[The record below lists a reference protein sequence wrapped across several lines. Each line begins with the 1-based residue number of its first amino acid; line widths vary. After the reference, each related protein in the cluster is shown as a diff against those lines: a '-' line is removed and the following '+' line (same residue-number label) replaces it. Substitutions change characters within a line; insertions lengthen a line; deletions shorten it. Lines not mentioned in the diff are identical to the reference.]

1 MSGKTYH
8 RILSAIVCVSLLLNS
23 LWGVF
28 LYPRPTFAQ
37 ESPSADF
44 EFNGLT
50 FPPADTEFYF
60 NIKVKNLSGLDDTTI
75 RYKVTTSKDGS
86 PLSGHIVY
94 YEEVGE
100 DATDP
105 SNRSSITTD
114 LEGVVYF
121 GPLPGFPV
129 EALPDLK
136 TETGVTSEFATTLSE
151 GQYSLTLDI
160 IGTEEQV
167 YISDTFSFSVDET
180 PPTISIG
187 SGNGNLNTGPVHFN
201 GYSDLVEVYAT
212 VLDPNIYNYHFRIVK
227 DGSPWSHSCDSALAD
242 PLNQGYGK
250 CGYAYN
256 QVTYEDTGFNDDVI
270 ATIDTTQLGADG
282 AYWLLIGAMDEA
294 GNRADPNWLNDPR
307 IKIFIDNTAPAVP
320 TGLHI
325 FQNEQDLGCG
335 GYVNQRTITVDWD
348 DNIEEDFDHYD
359 YQIREEKTIDQPT
372 VSEKTG
378 DIRDEDGYYK
388 YRVRAVDVV
397 DNASE
402 WTEWCG
408 VTLDRQAPSAVL
420 TFPTLGVFSTGFQ
433 VVFSEDIVV
442 SEAEDS
448 ANYFLNNWLGIGGSG
463 NLTGDATITYD
474 SDKRTANISFTNPG
488 WYISPEQ
495 EWGVQNIHDL
505 ADNLLNPNPTT
516 ETSTP
521 MVDPTSS
528 GVPITSPNP
537 TNSTNQSWNWTAA
550 TDPGGPDGSGI
561 KGYYSQL
568 YDVDEDSLG
577 VWNWLGNVLGMTT
590 NFDEGAWQLLVKA
603 EDNAGNQSEGV
614 ESENLVVD
622 TTAPI
627 IPTGLKFLSADGNTE
642 YQCGDIT
649 QRQVNIPVWNEYVGD
664 DFDYYEYSS
673 FHPNGSQGLNEKIL
687 YVAKL
692 TNSWMPPTDGAY
704 GFSVRAVDKAGNR
717 SPWSLSAE
725 TLEGSCQIIYDT
737 VAPEVTINNPL
748 ITNDSTPELTG
759 TYSDTNNVVSIE
771 VSVGGQ
777 THFATINGDGTWT
790 LPNDILSALTD
801 DLYDVVVEAAD
812 EAGNIGTDTTVDELR
827 IDTVAPTAT
836 FTHYI
841 DGNEFTGSI
850 AYVNNLNRLT
860 FTGNYSDPIPSS
872 NLKQDSFVIFDA
884 QADGSFRFSA
894 DGAKAYCSWRSGANT
909 MPISGTNDTLLNVPF
924 TNCVGILI
932 EGEYYMTHQ
941 VYDNAI
947 RKDIPSITQFRDVL
961 GLHFIIDKTAPE
973 LSWISPVEKTVIS
986 GTTVILSVADDNLSG
1001 VDSVA
1006 YYYQREGE
1014 VDWHEIATLANSPY
1028 EYNWDTTGLAL
1039 DDYNLRAVATDK
1051 AGNSVET
1058 IRSVSVAA
1066 VISGETWNR
1075 PEFGKITVSWTTDRA
1090 TDGRVVYDTT
1100 SHSIDLDHPNY
1111 GYANTSGTVDIS
1123 PKTTSHTV
1131 TLSELLNGIT
1141 YYWRTVSTGSPIV
1154 ISKEHRG
1161 DTFSIPSPPS
1171 DDGGAVAGLTTDTI
1185 TTTTPF
1191 ITGEIE
1197 GVSISEEEEEVLGE
1211 ETTTVTSPE
1220 DLEGFEES
1228 VLAKSKVIRVILWG
1242 GAALGGLILIYFFFR
1257 RRKRKL

>member
-8 RILSAIVCVSLLLNS
+8 RILSAVVCVSLLLNS

-28 LYPRPTFAQ
+28 LYPQAVFAQ
-37 ESPSADF
+37 EGPSA
-44 EFNGLT
+44 NIT
-50 FPPADTEFYF
+50 FD
-60 NIKVKNLSGLDDTTI
+60 GLDGLFAGIEGIFTVKVSNVSDISDETFI
-75 RYKVTTSKDGS
+75 RYKNTVTKNGS
-86 PLSGHIVY
+86 ALAGQ
-94 YEEVGE
+94 EVFYPDFGDDPNVRSTWSSFSTDSNGE
-100 DATDP
+100 A
-105 SNRSSITTD
+105 
-114 LEGVVYF
+114 YF
-121 GPLPGFPV
+121 GPEDGF
-129 EALPDLK
+129 ALSFLPDLK
-136 TETGVTSEFATTLSE
+136 TDVGIETPFAVTLTEGHYSLKVEIVKASDDLAFVQETTEFDINAPQKYIQFTQPSIGVYGGESTTLNLVVEAKYEPHGVDRVRFRYAPPEETCQQQYTHPYFHDLDDGIRNGDTFTQTWDISGLASGEYTICALMHKNGGSE
-151 GQYSLTLDI
+151 GFIEKNLAK
-160 IGTEEQV
+160 V
-167 YISDTFSFSVDET
+167 SVT
-180 PPTISIG
+180 
-187 SGNGNLNTGPVHFN
+187 
-201 GYSDLVEVYAT
+201 
-212 VLDPNIYNYHFRIVK
+212 
-227 DGSPWSHSCDSALAD
+227 
-242 PLNQGYGK
+242 
-250 CGYAYN
+250 
-256 QVTYEDTGFNDDVI
+256 
-270 ATIDTTQLGADG
+270 
-282 AYWLLIGAMDEA
+282 
-294 GNRADPNWLNDPR
+294 
-307 IKIFIDNTAPAVP
+307 IDNTSPAIP

-325 FQNEQDLGCG
+325 LQNGQDLGCG
-335 GYVNQRTITVDWD
+335 GYVNQRTITIDWD
-348 DNIEEDFDHYD
+348 DNTEEDFDHYD

-397 DNASE
+397 GNASE
-402 WTEWCG
+402 WPEWCG

-420 TFPTLGVFSTGFQ
+420 VFPTPGVSSTSFQ

-442 SEAEDS
+442 SEAEDP
-448 ANYFLNNWLGIGGSG
+448 ANYFLNNWPGIGGSG
-463 NLTGDATITYD
+463 DLVGDATITYD
-474 SDKRTANISFTNPG
+474 SGTKTATITFTNLG

-505 ADNLLNPNPTT
+505 AGNLLYPDPTT

-521 MVDPTSS
+521 MVDPTPP
-528 GVPITSPNP
+528 GVPATSPNP

-590 NFDEGAWQLLVKA
+590 NFDEGVWQLFVKA
-603 EDNAGNQSEGV
+603 EDNAGNQSEEV

-622 TTAPI
+622 TTAPV
-627 IPTGLKFLSADGNTE
+627 IPTGLRFLSADGNTE

-649 QRQVNIPVWNEYVGD
+649 QRQVSIPVWNEYAGD

-673 FHPNGSQGLNEKIL
+673 FHPSGVQGLNEEIL

-704 GFSVRAVDKAGNR
+704 GFSVRTVDKAGNR

-748 ITNDSTPELTG
+748 ITNDNTPELTG
-759 TYSDTNNVVSIE
+759 TYSDTNSVVSIE

-777 THFATINGDGTWT
+777 THFANINGDDTWT
-790 LPNDILSALTD
+790 LPNDTLSALTD
-801 DLYDVVVEAAD
+801 DLYDVVVEATD

-841 DGNEFTGSI
+841 DGKEFTGSI

-860 FTGNYSDPIPSS
+860 FTGNYSDSIPSS

-894 DGAKAYCSWRSGANT
+894 NDAKAYCSWRSGANT

-924 TNCVGILI
+924 TNCIGSLI

-961 GLHFIIDKTAPE
+961 ALHFIIDKTAPE

-1028 EYNWDTTGLAL
+1028 EYNWDTTGLEL
-1039 DDYNLRAVATDK
+1039 GTYNLKAIATDNAGNFVVATRKVD
-1051 AGNSVET
+1051 
-1058 IRSVSVAA
+1058 VAA

-1090 TDGRVVYDTT
+1090 TSGRVVYDTT
-1100 SHSIDLDHPNY
+1100 SHSIDLNHPNY
-1111 GYANTSGTVDIS
+1111 GYANTSGVVDSS
-1123 PKTTSHTV
+1123 PKTTNHTV

-1161 DTFSIPSPPS
+1161 DTFSIPNPPAPPE
-1171 DDGGAVAGLTTDTI
+1171 GEGLVEGAIIGVI
-1185 TTTTPF
+1185 TTPF
-1191 ITGEIE
+1191 VPGEIE
-1197 GVSISEEEEEVLGE
+1197 GVSVSEEEEEVLGE
-1211 ETTTVTSPE
+1211 ETDTVTSPE
-1220 DLEGFEES
+1220 EFEGFGES
-1228 VLAKSKVIRVILWG
+1228 VLGKSKIIRVILWG

-1257 RRKRKL
+1257 RRKRR